1 MNINPKEL
9 QQIIKEE
16 ATRLQKRM
24 MLEAEKKTII
34 KKLKTLEECDM
45 MEAGHGE
52 EIEEGL
58 GDMMKNAGQK
68 IGQFM
73 GTKWSQQQAEQAFMQ
88 TYAKSLP
95 KLAQQLN
102 ANPEVLKSALIK
114 FMMEIGGLAIL
125 GGNGQNAIWNAAQ
138 NEFTRKTSNMGGGGN
153 FHTS

>member
-1 MNINPKEL
+1 MKINEQEL

-16 ATRLQKRM
+16 TARLKTRM
-24 MLEAEKKTII
+24 MLEAERKAI
-34 KKLKTLEECDM
+34 LKRLHSLDECDM
-45 MEAGHGE
+45 MEAGHPE
-52 EIEEGL
+52 EMEEGL

-88 TYAKSLP
+88 SYAKSLP

-102 ANPEVLKSALIK
+102 ANPEVLKAALIK

-138 NEFTRKTSNMGGGGN
+138 NEFTRKTSGIGGGGN